1 MALVAADSEQQR
13 MDFSQRTA
21 DNFRQ
26 AAMGKKRRKLTAAEK
41 AEKKRRRKEY
51 MIVFIGGKQKRIR
64 RPPTIEGMDLDEFI
78 LRNADSIWLHQNE
91 MWEYM
96 EYPKESTWVGSS
108 RDTGQRELASSADQI
123 DCEEE
128 EEAGDDIP
136 F

>member
-1 MALVAADSEQQR
+1 
-13 MDFSQRTA
+13 MDFSKRTA
-21 DNFRQ
+21 DKIRQ

-41 AEKKRRRKEY
+41 AEKIRRRKEY
-51 MIVFIGGKQKRIR
+51 MTVFIRGKQKRVR

-78 LRNADSIWLHQNE
+78 LRNADPIWLHQNE

-96 EYPKESTWVGSS
+96 EFPKESTWVGSG
-108 RDTGQRELASSADQI
+108 RDAVQRELVSSADQL

-128 EEAGDDIP
+128 EEEGDDTP

>member
-1 MALVAADSEQQR
+1 

-21 DNFRQ
+21 DKVRQ
-26 AAMGKKRRKLTAAEK
+26 AAMGKNKRKLTAAEK

-51 MIVFIGGKQKRIR
+51 MTIFIRGKQKRIR

-78 LRNADSIWLHQNE
+78 LRNTDPIWLHQNE

-96 EYPKESTWVGSS
+96 EFPKESTGVGSG
-108 RDTGQRELASSADQI
+108 RDTVQRELVSSAAQL

-128 EEAGDDIP
+128 EEEGDDIP